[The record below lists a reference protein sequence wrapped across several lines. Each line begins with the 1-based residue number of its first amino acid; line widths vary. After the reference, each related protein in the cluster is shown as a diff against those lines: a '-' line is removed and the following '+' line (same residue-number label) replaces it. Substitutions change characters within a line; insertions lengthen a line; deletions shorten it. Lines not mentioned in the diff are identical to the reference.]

1 MPSFLTPDF
10 GLLFW
15 MLIAFLTVFILLAK
29 YGYPAIVDMVEKR
42 KQYIDESLASA
53 REANEK
59 LANIKTE
66 CQGLLQ
72 DAQARQ
78 SQILKDAAQTRDQI
92 VADARVKAQ
101 EEANRIIEDA
111 RRQIQAESDRA
122 QQQVRSL
129 VADLSIQ
136 IAAKILERNL
146 QKEEEQSQWIDQ
158 LLDQM
163 ATKEKS

>member
-29 YGYPAIVDMVEKR
+29 FGFPVITGMVEKR

-59 LANIKTE
+59 LANIKAE
-66 CQGLLQ
+66 CQALLQ
-72 DAQARQ
+72 EAQQRQ
-78 SQILKDAAQTRDQI
+78 SQILKEATQTRDQI
-92 VADARVKAQ
+92 VADSKNKAQ

-111 RRQIQAESDRA
+111 RRQIQAETERA
-122 QQQVRSL
+122 QRDMRSQ

-136 IAAKILERNL
+136 IAGKILSRNL
-146 QKEEEQSQWIDQ
+146 EKEEEQTQWIDQ
-158 LLDQM
+158 ILNQM
-163 ATKEKS
+163 AEEKK